1 MVILEFQDPEGTIGP
16 TRITQI
22 RHETA
27 EKGMLLLGCQTAHN
41 ENEE

>member
-1 MVILEFQDPEGTIGP
+1 MVILEFQDPEGTICP

-27 EKGMLLLGCQTAHN
+27 ERGIVTFDRKIKR
-41 ENEE
+41 